1 MTKQKWIIVMILLI
15 GLTGYTLWNEEQAE
29 KTVAPQEE
37 ESEQEKPLETESE
50 AEEFFNPLSVQI
62 PEATYEEWDQLKRS
76 RTRGLTRARELENT
90 ITPEIEISFKEG
102 GNESLIIEEIW
113 YTPDQVHVF
122 YSVDLPEEIHEYY
135 NLPVLSGRMRIGG
148 EGDLESNGSY
158 SNQWMTDEARMV
170 EGRYHDRLIFDPV
183 RDENG
188 EVIRQISELH
198 LFDLTLHKGG
208 KSYELNEV
216 SIPMEL
222 DFDQVK
228 TISIPIEQAFSAD
241 GNSLYME
248 ELRITPFGM
257 ELLFQEDSEDGDPL
271 LDLSVDLISG
281 DEISVGFF
289 YQGMFRDHEQK
300 FIQFEP
306 VDELPQEL
314 ELKIQSATYVSDQG
328 VSFAIPLIRDS
339 LLISIDRSQDE
350 IYEESIGTL
359 FGAELVFQE
368 ATYSQNTLEWK
379 LLVKAKENGSRSLAI
394 PYFTEASFYERT
406 GFEFGR
412 PPLYLT
418 YKTGDQPVNNLHT
431 IGMSGNI
438 DEHGQ
443 YIAVELSGIRQ
454 LEADELI
461 VQIENVTYTQHF
473 PDSLSVS
480 FSPDGI

>member
-1 MTKQKWIIVMILLI
+1 MTKQKWIIVIILLM
-15 GLTGYTLWNEEQAE
+15 GLTGYTLWNEQAE
-29 KTVAPQEE
+29 QTVAPQEE
-37 ESEQEKPLETESE
+37 ESQQEEEPSETESE

-62 PEATYEEWDQLKRS
+62 PEATREEWDQLKLS

-90 ITPEIEISFKEG
+90 ITPEIEIPFKEG
-102 GNESLIIEEIW
+102 GQESLIIEEIW

-122 YSVDLPEEIHEYY
+122 YSVDLSEEIHEYY
-135 NLPVLSGRMRIGG
+135 NLPVLSGRLRIGG
-148 EGDLESNGSY
+148 EGELESNGSY

-183 RDENG
+183 RNENG

-222 DFDQVK
+222 DFDQVE
-228 TISIPIEQAFSAD
+228 TVSIPIEQAFSAD
-241 GNSLYME
+241 GNSIYME

-257 ELLFQEDSEDGDPL
+257 ELFFRDESEDGDPL
-271 LDLSVDLISG
+271 LDLAVDLVSK
-281 DEISVGFF
+281 DETTIGFF
-289 YQGMFRDHEQK
+289 YQGMFRENEEK

-306 VDELPQEL
+306 VDELPTEF
-314 ELKIQSATYVSDQG
+314 ELKVQRATYVSDQD

-339 LLISIDRSQDE
+339 LLLSIDRSQQE
-350 IYEESIGTL
+350 IYEESIGTW

-368 ATYSQNTLEWK
+368 ATYSQNTLEWT
-379 LLVKAKENGSRSLAI
+379 LLVKANENATRSLAI

-406 GFEFGR
+406 GFESGR

-418 YKTGDQPVNNLHT
+418 YKTGDQPVNDLHT
-431 IGMSGNI
+431 IGMNGNI
-438 DEHGQ
+438 DDLGQ
-443 YIAVELSGIRQ
+443 HISVELSGIRQ
-454 LEADELI
+454 LEADELV

-473 PDSLSVS
+473 TDSLSVS
-480 FSPDGI
+480 FSPDN